1 MDQQKK
7 IVLTF
12 DKNTGKARVEAV
24 GFQGES
30 CAKATEFLRE
40 TLGKCT
46 DFQRKAEWFSTNL
59 ELGGSINSNLCG

>member
-12 DKNTGKARVEAV
+12 NKDTGKAKVEAA
-24 GFQGES
+24 GFQGSE
-30 CAKATEFLRE
+30 CATVTEFLRE

-46 DFQRKAEWFSTNL
+46 DFQRKSEWYMTNL
-59 ELGGSINSNLCG
+59 ELNGNINSNLCG

>member
-7 IVLTF
+7 IVITF

-24 GFQGES
+24 GFQGNE
-30 CAKATEFLRE
+30 CVKATEFLKE

-46 DFQRKAEWFSTNL
+46 DFQRKSEWYMTNL
-59 ELGGSINSNLCG
+59 ELNGTINSNLCG